1 MKHKT
6 YFYLVLTY
14 MSYNGRQY
22 QDTTGKEGFK
32 GQGQPQGDLFL
43 EARERARGYHGEA
56 PRDRIVY
63 LENLSGVYR
72 PFVIRD
78 VSHTDQIYADL
89 LERFTM
95 KNTENLAVK
104 ISPQRYGSSNR
115 VFLDGVI
122 SHSFEVIYITFY
134 IRNRK

>member
-1 MKHKT
+1 MN
-6 YFYLVLTY
+6 YD
-14 MSYNGRQY
+14 GAQY
-22 QDTTGKEGFK
+22 QDETGEEGFE
-32 GQGQPQGDLFL
+32 GQGKQEGDLFL
-43 EARERARGYHGEA
+43 EARERARGYHGES

-63 LENLSGVYR
+63 LENLSGVYH

-104 ISPQRYGSSNR
+104 ISPQRHGSSNR

-122 SHSFEVIYITFY
+122 PNNIEVIYITFY

>member
-1 MKHKT
+1 MN
-6 YFYLVLTY
+6 
-14 MSYNGRQY
+14 YNGLQY
-22 QDTTGKEGFK
+22 QDETGEEGFE
-32 GQGQPQGDLFL
+32 GQGKQEGDLFL
-43 EARERARGYHGEA
+43 EARERARGYHGES

-89 LERFTM
+89 LERFSM

-104 ISPQRYGSSNR
+104 ISPQRHGSSNR

-122 SHSFEVIYITFY
+122 PTNIEVIYITFY

>member
-1 MKHKT
+1 MN
-6 YFYLVLTY
+6 YD
-14 MSYNGRQY
+14 GPQY
-22 QDTTGKEGFK
+22 QDETGEEGFE
-32 GQGQPQGDLFL
+32 GQGKQEGDLFL
-43 EARERARGYHGEA
+43 EARERARGYHGES

-78 VSHTDQIYADL
+78 VSHTDEIYADL
-89 LERFTM
+89 LERFSM

-104 ISPQRYGSSNR
+104 ISPQRHGSSNR

-122 SHSFEVIYITFY
+122 PTNIEVIYITFY

>member
-1 MKHKT
+1 MN
-6 YFYLVLTY
+6 YD
-14 MSYNGRQY
+14 GPQY
-22 QDTTGKEGFK
+22 QDETGEEGFE
-32 GQGQPQGDLFL
+32 GQGKQEGDLFL
-43 EARERARGYHGEA
+43 EARERARGYHGES

-78 VSHTDQIYADL
+78 VSHTDQIYTDL
-89 LERFTM
+89 LERFNM

-104 ISPQRYGSSNR
+104 ISPQRHGSSNR

-122 SHSFEVIYITFY
+122 PNNIEVIYITFY

>member
-1 MKHKT
+1 MNYH
-6 YFYLVLTY
+6 
-14 MSYNGRQY
+14 GPQY
-22 QDTTGKEGFK
+22 QDETGEEGFE
-32 GQGQPQGDLFL
+32 GQGKQEGDLFL
-43 EARERARGYHGEA
+43 EARERARGYHGES

-78 VSHTDQIYADL
+78 VSHIDQIYADL
-89 LERFTM
+89 LERFSM

-104 ISPQRYGSSNR
+104 ISPQRHGSSNR

-122 SHSFEVIYITFY
+122 PNNIEVIYITFY

>member
-1 MKHKT
+1 MN
-6 YFYLVLTY
+6 YD
-14 MSYNGRQY
+14 GPQY
-22 QDTTGKEGFK
+22 QDETGEEGFE
-32 GQGQPQGDLFL
+32 GQGKQEGDLFL
-43 EARERARGYHGEA
+43 EARERARGYHGES

-104 ISPQRYGSSNR
+104 ISPQRHGSCNR

-122 SHSFEVIYITFY
+122 PNNIEVIYITFY
-134 IRNRK
+134 MRNRK

>member
-1 MKHKT
+1 
-6 YFYLVLTY
+6 
-14 MSYNGRQY
+14 MSYNGTQY
-22 QDTTGKEGFK
+22 QDTRGKEGFK

-89 LERFTM
+89 LERFSM

-104 ISPQRYGSSNR
+104 ISPQRHGSSNR

-122 SHSFEVIYITFY
+122 PTNIEVIYITFY
-134 IRNRK
+134 IRNRQ

>member
-1 MKHKT
+1 MNYH
-6 YFYLVLTY
+6 
-14 MSYNGRQY
+14 GPQY
-22 QDTTGKEGFK
+22 QDETGEEGFE
-32 GQGQPQGDLFL
+32 GQGKQEGDLFL
-43 EARERARGYHGEA
+43 EARERARGYHGES

-78 VSHTDQIYADL
+78 VSHIDQIYADL
-89 LERFTM
+89 LERFSM

-104 ISPQRYGSSNR
+104 ISPQRHGSSNR

-122 SHSFEVIYITFY
+122 PTNIEVIYITFY

>member
-1 MKHKT
+1 LKHKT

-14 MSYNGRQY
+14 MNYNGPRY
-22 QDTTGKEGFK
+22 QDTTGKEGLK
-32 GQGQPQGDLFL
+32 GQGKQQGDLFL

-89 LERFTM
+89 LERFSM

-104 ISPQRYGSSNR
+104 ISPQRHGSSNR

-122 SHSFEVIYITFY
+122 PTNIEVIYITFY
-134 IRNRK
+134 IRNRQ